1 VARPTPAAGGSLV
14 CEPSLGYTA
23 LILFAGALTIRDT
36 IMRHARS
43 QATRRR
49 VVGLVGTG
57 ISLAVA
63 GCSARTQTDQ
73 SPEESTQPKAY
84 RYFFRDEADALQTAA
99 TEIPDDAEDY
109 QILTN
114 TRSEEEWKSYRTN
127 DVNQTRL
134 FNGEAAWTVDLN
146 TEVETIKESAIQRY
160 KNRTNDIQGE
170 DAEIFTET
178 VLDTVIEDTN
188 LTSGPN
194 QSQVVQNTAEYI
206 LEESNIEINNYN
218 LSDLRSLIGD
228 VDRNYWS
235 HPMGL
240 LQWEDEN
247 GETQVRYAET
257 ENRMTEKV
265 VQPEESVYAADV
277 DEEDFVAG
285 GYVDTE
291 PEQWYTALD
300 YEKAR
305 QVEDQL
311 ADGNEPVGKKI
322 GSALLSAVDDAGLSG
337 WDFSQYEDNGV
348 EMPMPEQ
355 ASEITDTV
363 VSDSFGTSLQEYV
376 RNPDEDYTRRDFES
390 TKRKFF
396 KACEDNDFTGHY
408 ALDGTLDDPE
418 IIKTT
423 EEKVEQ
429 IRADKAYGNVASR
442 AVAE

>member
-1 VARPTPAAGGSLV
+1 M

-36 IMRHARS
+36 IMRHALS

-63 GCSARTQTDQ
+63 GCSGRTQTDQ

-114 TRSEEEWKSYRTN
+114 TRSEEEWQSYRTN
-127 DVNQTRL
+127 DVNQTRI
-134 FNGEAAWTVDLN
+134 FTKPKDATVPLE
-146 TEVETIKESAIQRY
+146 TSVETIKDSAIQRY
-160 KNRTNDIQGE
+160 KNRTSDIQGE
-170 DAEIFTET
+170 DAEIFTES
-178 VLDTVIEDTN
+178 VLDTVIQDAH
-188 LTSGPN
+188 LSGPD

-206 LEESNIEINNYN
+206 LEESDIEINNYN
-218 LSDLRSLIGD
+218 LSDLGSLIGD
-228 VDRNYWS
+228 VERNYWS

-247 GETQVRYAET
+247 GQTQVRYAET
-257 ENRMTEKV
+257 ENRRTENV

-277 DEEDFVAG
+277 DDEDFVAG

-291 PEQWYTALD
+291 PQKWYTALD

-305 QVEDQL
+305 QQEDQL
-311 ADGNEPVGKKI
+311 AEGDEPVGTLM
-322 GSALLSAVDDAGLSG
+322 GHALLHAVDDAGLSG
-337 WDFSQYEDNGV
+337 WDFSQYQDNGV
-348 EMPMPEQ
+348 EMPEPDE
-355 ASEITDTV
+355 APDVV
-363 VSDSFGTSLQEYV
+363 VSDSFGTSFQEYV
-376 RNPDEDYTRRDFES
+376 RNPDEEYTRRDFES

-423 EEKVEQ
+423 EEKLEE
-429 IRADKAYGNVASR
+429 IRSDKAYGNVASR